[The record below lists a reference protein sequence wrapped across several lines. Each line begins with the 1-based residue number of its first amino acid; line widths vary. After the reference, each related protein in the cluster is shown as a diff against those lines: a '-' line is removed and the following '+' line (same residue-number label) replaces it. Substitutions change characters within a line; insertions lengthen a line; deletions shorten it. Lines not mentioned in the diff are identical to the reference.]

1 MLFQFQPQKPKESL
15 HSISTTGRKTIEKII
30 LHPVDQ
36 PLADLD
42 LEKQH
47 GKVIQQRGGA
57 RNKLLEKG
65 MKTPSLVINLLT
77 SISNCYYWRKIHKEG
92 CQSSP

>member
-1 MLFQFQPQKPKESL
+1 M
-15 HSISTTGRKTIEKII
+15 
-30 LHPVDQ
+30 DQ

-47 GKVIQQRGGA
+47 GKVIQRRGGA

-65 MKTPSLVINLLT
+65 MKTPSSLVRGTQRQFSENICSEDDLRSRIFGTFVVKFLA
-77 SISNCYYWRKIHKEG
+77 CL
-92 CQSSP
+92 PL